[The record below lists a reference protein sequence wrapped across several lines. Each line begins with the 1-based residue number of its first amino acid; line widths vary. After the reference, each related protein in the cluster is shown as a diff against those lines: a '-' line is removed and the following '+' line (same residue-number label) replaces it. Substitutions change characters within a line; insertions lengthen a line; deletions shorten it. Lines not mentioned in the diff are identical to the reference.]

1 MKHSQ
6 HTQTY
11 TPAPAESRIEGI
23 IITVSCIAC
32 FAFVGV
38 LLAYRG

>member
-1 MKHSQ
+1 MKHYKHRQTFGVEPETSR
-6 HTQTY
+6 TQ
-11 TPAPAESRIEGI
+11 GI
-23 IITVSCIAC
+23 IIAVACIAC